1 MRRARAQIDGA
12 ALGGLTSQKL
22 ADDFGM
28 PDEDERK
35 KIIYALKDVARK
47 DSYTGNMNHLTQ
59 VC

>member
-1 MRRARAQIDGA
+1 M
-12 ALGGLTSQKL
+12 S
-22 ADDFGM
+22 
-28 PDEDERK
+28 DEDERK